1 MVTLKKLAAFAA
13 GATLALGVSAASA
26 SVIDFTKATTGTTG
40 AVLGGTVNWTMTAN
54 GILNNSQAFDGNSKP
69 AASPLL
75 FQTDGYGVG
84 AKDDEITTTPKS
96 KEVITLTFDKPTLI
110 DAIYF
115 LDLFVSRDGLNKEVG
130 VATFDGL
137 TQVLLTAAETV
148 RTGTN
153 SGYVAATFAPIMASV
168 ITFTVQLGNDGMGS
182 ADGALAGVGIAPVP
196 VPAAGL
202 LLVGGLGGLAAL
214 RRRKKA

>member
-1 MVTLKKLAAFAA
+1 MVSFKKLAAGAA
-13 GATLALGVSAASA
+13 GVALALGVSAATA
-26 SVIDFTKATTGTTG
+26 SVIDFTRATTGTTG
-40 AVLGGTVNWTMTAN
+40 TILGGTVNWTMTAN
-54 GILNNSQAFDGNSKP
+54 GVLNNAQAFDGKTTP
-69 AASPLL
+69 VGSPLS

-84 AKDDEITTTPKS
+84 AKDDEITTS
-96 KEVITLTFDKPTLI
+96 KKAQEVITLTFDKATLI
-110 DAIYF
+110 DAVYF
-115 LDLFVSRDGLNKEVG
+115 LDLFVARTGGSKEIG

-137 TQVLLTAAETV
+137 SQVLLTATDLAN
-148 RTGTN
+148 TG
-153 SGYVAATFAPIMASV
+153 SGYVAATFAPILAKV
-168 ITFTVQLGNDGMGS
+168 ITFTVLDSNDAYGY

>member
-1 MVTLKKLAAFAA
+1 MVSFKKLAAVAA
-13 GATLALGVSAASA
+13 GAVLAMGVASASA

-40 AVLGGTVNWTMTAN
+40 TVLGGTVNWTMTAN
-54 GILNNSQAFDGNSKP
+54 GILNNSQAFDGKTTP
-69 AASPLL
+69 VGSPLS
-75 FQTDGYGVG
+75 FETDGYGVG
-84 AKDDEITTTPKS
+84 AKDDEITNSQKL

-115 LDLFVSRDGLNKEVG
+115 LDLFVSRNDGSKEVG

-137 TQVLLTAAETV
+137 NSVFLTATDLAN
-148 RTGTN
+148 TG
-153 SGYVAATFAPIMASV
+153 SGYVAATFAPILAKV
-168 ITFTVQLGNDGMGS
+168 ISFTVLDTNDAYGY

-202 LLVGGLGGLAAL
+202 LMVGGLGGLAAL